1 MDRISPLIIA
11 AAALVA
17 PAHAAAID
25 QWQVQIA
32 EASQRFGV
40 PEPWIRAVI
49 KAESGGDVK
58 AVSSKGAMGLMQLM
72 PETWAEMRTTYI
84 LGADP
89 LDPRANIL
97 AGTATLKMMYD
108 RFGYP
113 ALFAAY
119 NAGAARYEQ
128 SLRTGQ
134 SLPVETLAYIAEL
147 EKTLSGMPNVAS
159 GVTLAP
165 VQIAS
170 GTRLFFQLST
180 TGNRPHG
187 SENAAPSH
195 DLFVPLSTREAD
207 GK

>member
-84 LGADP
+84 LGTDP

-108 RFGYP
+108 RFGYSM
-113 ALFAAY
+113 ARSASISCGSGFSKGSRCLF
-119 NAGAARYEQ
+119 Q
-128 SLRTGQ
+128 
-134 SLPVETLAYIAEL
+134 
-147 EKTLSGMPNVAS
+147 
-159 GVTLAP
+159 
-165 VQIAS
+165 
-170 GTRLFFQLST
+170 
-180 TGNRPHG
+180 
-187 SENAAPSH
+187 
-195 DLFVPLSTREAD
+195 
-207 GK
+207 